1 MLSRVILAAALLP
14 LASAFTVAPSTTL
27 RPARTSAATSASLN
41 GRMASTLV
49 AKKSLRREAGSPLA
63 LRMEGSDHG
72 FDYDVVII
80 GCGVG
85 GHGAA
90 LHARAQV

>member
-14 LASAFTVAPSTTL
+14 LASAFSIAPSTSL
-27 RPARTSAATSASLN
+27 RPARTSAATSAAPH
-41 GRMASTLV
+41 GRMESTLV
-49 AKKSLRREAGSPLA
+49 AKKSLRHEAGSPLA
-63 LRMEGSDHG
+63 LRMAGSDHG